1 MMTLMMMMRTMINNQ
16 SSNYSNHKLI
26 KINYQY
32 KIFKIIKYSIT
43 YKKILKYLS
52 FKNIKI
58 SPTISLKMDGF
69 KILILIL

>member
-1 MMTLMMMMRTMINNQ
+1 MMTLMMMRTMINNQ
-16 SSNYSNHKLI
+16 YSKYNNHKLI

-32 KIFKIIKYSIT
+32 KIFKVIKYSIT
-43 YKKILKYLS
+43 YKKMLKSLS

-58 SPTISLKMDGF
+58 LPTISLKMDGF